1 MRSWTS
7 RRAALVLAGSLVL
20 ASPSVNGQAATSARE
35 DRWRA
40 DLQLFAREFAS
51 RQLDFAKLYPAD
63 RFTAE
68 LQTIDRTLTQ
78 STDANVMLSLM
89 KLVASANVAHTLVRP
104 PLVSFHRLPL
114 TFFWFSDG
122 LAVTA
127 AAEEYREA
135 LGLRVEKIGKLT
147 PVELEAAVAPYISH
161 ENDVWLHQQSP
172 GQMVVSELLERLGQV
187 DADGR
192 VRLTLANP
200 DGTTLVVR
208 VAPGPALKPPAQI
221 SAADALNV
229 PTALFRKHQDA
240 YYWYEFLPGSKAL
253 YVQYNRCA
261 DDPKQPFSEF
271 AKALF
276 EFADSHAI
284 ERTVVDLR
292 LNGGGNST
300 VIAPLINGLK
310 SRSALRTRGRLY
322 ALIGRATFSSGLLAA
337 INFRSDLHAILVGEP
352 VGEKLNS
359 YGEVRELTLPNSQ
372 VVVQYSTKFFHV
384 AGNDDSQAYAPD
396 VLVTRS
402 LADALAGRD
411 PVLDAALAHV
421 VR

>member
-1 MRSWTS
+1 VRSWTS

-240 YYWYEFLPGSKAL
+240 
-253 YVQYNRCA
+253 
-261 DDPKQPFSEF
+261 
-271 AKALF
+271 
-276 EFADSHAI
+276 
-284 ERTVVDLR
+284 
-292 LNGGGNST
+292 
-300 VIAPLINGLK
+300 
-310 SRSALRTRGRLY
+310 
-322 ALIGRATFSSGLLAA
+322 
-337 INFRSDLHAILVGEP
+337 
-352 VGEKLNS
+352 
-359 YGEVRELTLPNSQ
+359 
-372 VVVQYSTKFFHV
+372 
-384 AGNDDSQAYAPD
+384 
-396 VLVTRS
+396 
-402 LADALAGRD
+402 
-411 PVLDAALAHV
+411 
-421 VR
+421 

>member
-1 MRSWTS
+1 VRSWTS

-20 ASPSVNGQAATSARE
+20 ASPSVNGQAATSSRE

-51 RQLDFAKLYPAD
+51 RQLDFARLYPAD

-68 LQTIDRTLTQ
+68 LQTIDRTLAQ

-240 YYWYEFLPGSKAL
+240 YYWYEFLPESQAL

-261 DDPKQPFSEF
+261 DDPKQPFNEF

-284 ERTVVDLR
+284 ERTAVDLR

-300 VIAPLINGLK
+300 VIAPLLNGLK
-310 SRSALRTRGRLY
+310 SRSALRARGRLY

-337 INFRSDLHAILVGEP
+337 INFRRDLHAILVGEP

-372 VVVQYSTKFFHV
+372 VIVQYSTKFFHI
-384 AGNDDSQAYAPD
+384 AGNDDSQTYAPD

-411 PVLDAALAHV
+411 PVLDAALSHSM
-421 VR
+421 R

>member
-1 MRSWTS
+1 MRACTP
-7 RRAALVLAGSLVL
+7 RITALILACGFVL
-20 ASPSVNGQAATSARE
+20 ASPSVSGQSSAGSRD

-40 DLQLFAREFAS
+40 DLQLFAREFAG
-51 RQLDFAKLYPAD
+51 RQLDFAKLYPPE
-63 RFTAE
+63 RFDTE
-68 LQTIDRTLTQ
+68 LRAIDQTLAQASDSDVI
-78 STDANVMLSLM
+78 LSLM
-89 KLVASANVAHTLVRP
+89 RLVASANVAHTLVRL

-114 TFFWFSDG
+114 TLFWFSDG

-127 AAEEYREA
+127 ASEEYRDA
-135 LGLRVEKIGKLT
+135 LGLPVEKIGRLT
-147 PVELEAAVAPYISH
+147 PAELETAVAPYISH

-172 GQMVVSELLERLGQV
+172 SFMVLSELLGCLNLV

-192 VRLTLANP
+192 VSMTLAKP
-200 DGTTLVVR
+200 DGTPLVVR
-208 VAPGPALKPPAQI
+208 VAPGSALKPPAQVT
-221 SAADALNV
+221 AADALKV

-240 YYWYEFLPGSKAL
+240 YYWYEYLPDTKAL

-261 DDPKQPFSEF
+261 DDPTQPFSAF

-276 EFADSHAI
+276 DFADAHAV
-284 ERTVVDLR
+284 ERVVVDLR

-300 VIAPLINGLK
+300 VIAPLITGLK
-310 SRSALRTRGRLY
+310 SRPALSARGRLY

-372 VVVQYSTKFFHV
+372 VVVQYSTKFFKI
-384 AGNDDSQAYAPD
+384 ASGDPATYEPD
-396 VLVTRS
+396 VTVTRS
-402 LADALAGRD
+402 LAEALAGRD
-411 PVLDAALAHV
+411 PALEAALAHV